1 VLRPRQTRSPASAEQ
16 ELRSLTPCKVRI
28 EWLFL
33 EWRLVV
39 VYLAQLESL
48 FDPDPVEAA
57 VARCVARVF
66 APRAQRQA
74 AARQALAL
82 SSKRPGAVRLTRAPR
97 DRAVAGRVA
106 RVFRRRPRRPLE
118 VGDLGSRR
126 LGIVRG

>member
-1 VLRPRQTRSPASAEQ
+1 
-16 ELRSLTPCKVRI
+16 
-28 EWLFL
+28 
-33 EWRLVV
+33 V

-48 FDPDPVEAA
+48 FAQDPVEAA

-66 APRAQRQA
+66 APRARRQA
-74 AARQALAL
+74 AARQAALEL
-82 SSKRPGAVRLTRAPR
+82 SSKRPGAVRLTRTPKPSR

-106 RVFRRRPRRPLE
+106 RAFRRRPRRKLE